1 MYKVYKYTSPSNKV
15 YIGITCKNQT
25 ARAGKNGIG
34 YRYCPAFWNAI
45 SKYGWDNF
53 TYEELATELTEEK
66 AKELEIY
73 YIKKYNSTNPNNG
86 YNISHGGEGYSIYDK
101 EEILKLWNE
110 GLGVKEIIETMN
122 CGKEVVQKTLTNAN
136 IPVTERIKRGW
147 DTTEQEETEK
157 KILKL
162 WDSGKAVY
170 EICEEL
176 QLKDNSVSY
185 YLTKNKIDGKERIKR
200 SSGRYHIQEV
210 YQYSK
215 NGAFIQKFNSVAE
228 AEKNTGI
235 SHCNIVANCKGRR
248 KSAGGF
254 IWSYEKNS

>member
-1 MYKVYKYTSPSNKV
+1 
-15 YIGITCKNQT
+15 
-25 ARAGKNGIG
+25 
-34 YRYCPAFWNAI
+34 
-45 SKYGWDNF
+45 
-53 TYEELATELTEEK
+53 
-66 AKELEIY
+66 
-73 YIKKYNSTNPNNG
+73 
-86 YNISHGGEGYSIYDK
+86 
-101 EEILKLWNE
+101 
-110 GLGVKEIIETMN
+110 MN
-122 CGKEVVQKTLTNAN
+122 CGREVVQKTLTNAN
-136 IPVTERIKRGW
+136 IPVIERVKRGW

-162 WDSGKAVY
+162 WDSGKAVH

-176 QLKDNSVSY
+176 QLKDNTVSY

-235 SHCNIVANCKGRR
+235 SHCNIVANCKRRR